1 MDHKIK
7 YIDWSD
13 DGENM
18 GTSFAIIL
26 QADNIPEAVKEYE
39 DIKFSHTF
47 DTMKEKI
54 EREAN
59 AWKQR

>member
-1 MDHKIK
+1 MNHKIK

-13 DGENM
+13 DRGNM

-47 DTMKEKI
+47 DSTLGEI
-54 EREAN
+54 QAL
-59 AWKQR
+59 ADL